1 MDIRELFTSEE
12 WMLICAHAVHFDRSA
27 SQFIRDAV
35 LNAVRTDGYEPGEGE
50 FPGWAPVE
58 KGVDQ
63 KRITDLGE
71 TGPDET

>member
-27 SQFIRDAV
+27 RQFIRDAV

-50 FPGWAPVE
+50 FPGWALVE
-58 KGVDQ
+58 NGVDPN
-63 KRITDLGE
+63 RIADLGE
-71 TGPDET
+71 AGPDET